1 MSTKFYIKDENGIFL
16 STDGKIRYTMLKGKE
31 LYKFLKSE
39 NGKHRC
45 FYVDFDDNGDK
56 IGLEVDPKDSSDC
69 SKQHERDKY
78 IDRVKEE
85 LDITIVSAS
94 ILVSTP
100 GEDDIALTD
109 TLVDEDEKAD
119 VELMAMRNMDLE
131 TLRAALK
138 TLTEDEYKLIYDLY
152 LARTPL
158 TEQQI
163 GDKIGMSQRGVSKRK
178 YRILKKLK
186 KFFCFLVLKPQIF
199 PQ

>member
-100 GEDDIALTD
+100 GEDDIELTD

-186 KFFCFLVLKPQIF
+186 KFF
-199 PQ
+199 

>member
-1 MSTKFYIKDENGIFL
+1 M
-16 STDGKIRYTMLKGKE
+16 
-31 LYKFLKSE
+31 
-39 NGKHRC
+39 
-45 FYVDFDDNGDK
+45 
-56 IGLEVDPKDSSDC
+56 
-69 SKQHERDKY
+69 
-78 IDRVKEE
+78 
-85 LDITIVSAS
+85 SAS

-186 KFFCFLVLKPQIF
+186 KFF
-199 PQ
+199 